1 MKRKLTR
8 TGIFLA
14 LAILVAGFGGIERA
28 FAPKAELWARWT
40 GFDENSS
47 LVVDHGDWDDF
58 LRKYAKT
65 DEAGYNLVAYG
76 KVTAAD
82 RRVLNTYIARLADR
96 PVDRLARPEQLAY
109 WINLYNAL
117 TIQVILDHYPVAS
130 IRDIDISPGLFS
142 DGPWDR
148 KLIEVSSQPVSL
160 NDIEHR
166 ILRPIWRDPRL
177 HYTLNCAALGCPNL
191 PPRAFNARESDA
203 MMTQAA
209 KAYINSPRGARRIGD
224 QLIVSSIYDWYI
236 ADFGGDEAGIV
247 EHLRRYAEPALLKI
261 LEDPGPLDSD
271 YDWALNEARD

>member
-1 MKRKLTR
+1 MAKSGVL
-8 TGIFLA
+8 LA
-14 LAILVAGFGGIERA
+14 LALLIAGFGGIERA

-40 GFDENSS
+40 AFDEKST
-47 LVVDHGDWDDF
+47 LTADHGDWNGF

-65 DEAGYNLVAYG
+65 DDSGYNLVAYG
-76 KVTAAD
+76 KVMAAD
-82 RRVLNTYIARLADR
+82 RRSLDGYIERLADS

-117 TIQVILDHYPVAS
+117 TVKVILDHYPVAS

-148 KLIEVSSQPVSL
+148 KLIEISGQPVSL

-166 ILRPIWRDPRL
+166 ILRPIWRDARL

-191 PPRAFNARESDA
+191 PPRAFTAGETDA

-209 KAYINSPRGARRIGD
+209 KAYVNSQRGARRSGE

-247 EHLRRYAEPALLKI
+247 DHLRRYADMPLRKM
-261 LEDPGPLDSD
+261 LEEPGPLAAS
-271 YDWALNEARD
+271 YDWALNEARE